1 MHYFQFNIKSYQS
14 ATPHLSNAED
24 LAYRRLLEHYYD
36 TERPIKATDNP
47 ALCRRLRVA
56 LPELEL
62 VLQEFFDLTDEGW
75 RNSYCDGVISE
86 FHAFT
91 QRQRAN
97 GSKGGRGRK
106 ADAKP
111 DKPTALPKE
120 PNPEP
125 TINNKPLTINHEPVK
140 KKIAALES
148 PEGVP
153 QSIWTDFL
161 KLRAA
166 KKAPLTAT
174 ALRGIQ
180 READKARITLSDA
193 LSVSCEAGWQGFRAD
208 WYAARTNGKT
218 GKVQAESFAA
228 QDLRAKREAWEAMTN
243 RKWPDQDLPSQGR
256 FDVIEAEVT
265 TIRGIS

>member
-1 MHYFQFNIKSYQS
+1 MDSHPI
-14 ATPHLSNAED
+14 ATSSPPHTEANANHE
-24 LAYRRLLEHYYD
+24 
-36 TERPIKATDNP
+36 
-47 ALCRRLRVA
+47 
-56 LPELEL
+56 PE
-62 VLQEFFDLTDEGW
+62 T
-75 RNSYCDGVISE
+75 S
-86 FHAFT
+86 
-91 QRQRAN
+91 
-97 GSKGGRGRK
+97 
-106 ADAKP
+106 
-111 DKPTALPKE
+111 
-120 PNPEP
+120 
-125 TINNKPLTINHEPVK
+125 NHEPVK

-153 QSIWTDFL
+153 PSIWSDFL

-193 LSVSCEAGWQGFRAD
+193 LAVSCEAGWQSFRAD

-218 GKVQAESFAA
+218 GKPQDVSFAA
-228 QDLRAKREAWEAMTN
+228 QDLQAKRDAWEEMTN
-243 RKWPDQDLPSQGR
+243 RKWPEQDLPGR

>member
-1 MHYFQFNIKSYQS
+1 MHYYKRNLGDYAKKAGRLSMLQHGSYTLLID
-14 ATPHLSNAED
+14 ACYDRERFPTMAEAIEWTWASSTTEID
-24 LAYRRLLEHYYD
+24 AVEFVLRKFFILDGDVYVQHRIQEEIAEYHSKAETNKRIA
-36 TERPIKATDNP
+36 TERETK
-47 ALCRRLRVA
+47 RR
-56 LPELEL
+56 
-62 VLQEFFDLTDEGW
+62 Q
-75 RNSYCDGVISE
+75 NSTNRERYVNE
-86 FHAFT
+86 A
-91 QRQRAN
+91 
-97 GSKGGRGRK
+97 
-106 ADAKP
+106 P
-111 DKPTALPKE
+111 P
-120 PNPEP
+120 
-125 TINNKPLTINHEPVK
+125 NHEPETINQEPVIK
-140 KKIAALES
+140 KKSASLES

-153 QSIWTDFL
+153 QSIWADFL

-180 READKARITLSDA
+180 READKAKITLSDA
-193 LSVSCEAGWQGFRAD
+193 LAVSCEAGWQGFRAD